1 VKLVSFLSDGF
12 HANFVR
18 SFLHSLK
25 KKPINNIKKKRKG
38 GFKLRT
44 ENIFIFSITVHEE
57 YENDLQEECIAVNIS
72 SKMVD
77 FSLLLSFLKGGI
89 QELREITTCSS
100 LLYMKMKTCLVL
112 QLLYW
117 PLYSPK

>member
-1 VKLVSFLSDGF
+1 M
-12 HANFVR
+12 
-18 SFLHSLK
+18 K

-44 ENIFIFSITVHEE
+44 ENIFIFSIMVHEE